1 MEPNK
6 FETQIREKL
15 NVRAMQPSAQA
26 WDKLDAMLSEHEN
39 KKPKR
44 NFKWLYM
51 AASIIGFVFVG
62 LYLFNEEKATI
73 NNKSTH
79 QTVVNSTDENFNQSQ
94 NTIVNKEASVAA
106 TIPEVKSSIKKR
118 TAISEKVNQSKIAVS
133 EKNSSKKTSIV
144 KDEIK
149 QLLTSE
155 EPQKGTE
162 LAVNQS
168 EKEKNIENKTNSDQ
182 IALVSS
188 NNENRAIEN
197 VKPSKKETIKID
209 PKTLLSEVDGE
220 IRLSFRQKV
229 MKEVVQKFP
238 IVKEALVNRNQQ

>member
-1 MEPNK
+1 
-6 FETQIREKL
+6 
-15 NVRAMQPSAQA
+15 MQPSAQA

-73 NNKSTH
+73 NNNSTH
-79 QTVVNSTDENFNQSQ
+79 QTVVNTTDENFNQSQ
-94 NTIVNKEASVAA
+94 NAIVNKEASV
-106 TIPEVKSSIKKR
+106 TTNILEVKSSIKKR
-118 TAISEKVNQSKIAVS
+118 TVISEKVNQSKVAVS
-133 EKNSSKKTSIV
+133 EKNNSKKTSIV

-149 QLLTSE
+149 QLLTS
-155 EPQKGTE
+155 QKPERETE
-162 LAVNQS
+162 LVVNQS

-197 VKPSKKETIKID
+197 VKPPKKETIKID

-229 MKEVVQKFP
+229 MKEVAQKFP